1 MVTVWMAIRRYMGL
15 GWQFAFEQWGSA
27 SKGTVTYPVSFSKF
41 CMVVLGPWKGSTP
54 TDVPYH
60 GAKNNSTFYLGTD
73 NSDWIAI
80 GA

>member
-1 MVTVWMAIRRYMGL
+1 MAARYLISGGL
-15 GWQFAFEQWGSA
+15 PWGSKQWGSA

>member
-1 MVTVWMAIRRYMGL
+1 MLVPRKLPSHGFYFR
-15 GWQFAFEQWGSA
+15 FRQWGSA
-27 SKGTVTYPVSFSKF
+27 SKGTVAYPVSFSKF
-41 CMVVLGPWKGSTP
+41 CMVVLGPWKGSIS